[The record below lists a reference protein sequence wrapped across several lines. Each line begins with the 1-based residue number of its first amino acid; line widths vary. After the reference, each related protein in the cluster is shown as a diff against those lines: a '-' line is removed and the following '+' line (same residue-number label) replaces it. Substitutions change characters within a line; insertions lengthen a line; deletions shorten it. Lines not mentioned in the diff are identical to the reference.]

1 LPHGP
6 LEKVKWKQLI
16 GAIARVIVAHRGELK
31 MWWRRIHRHDLE
43 LEIAEQQQK
52 GLTQGRS
59 AVRRPASVWE

>member
-1 LPHGP
+1 
-6 LEKVKWKQLI
+6 
-16 GAIARVIVAHRGELK
+16 

-52 GLTQGRS
+52 GLIQGRS